1 MSTKKTYYINLLL
14 SAVLFLFS
22 GLLSA
27 YLYYRLPENGGAFFP
42 GLIYTSC
49 TVLLF
54 VRLKIVPSQKA
65 LLSYY
70 LFMNLTWLL
79 IWILTM
85 ASSWFAFLGGLL
97 TTGAGAVISLMLT
110 HKFIVPIKFERVH
123 VFLLGSL
130 AFAITDLLYMGEGTL
145 YDKKP
150 LEYFW
155 GVTDEPVNL
164 FTEAIIFWQLI
175 IGLRLFLALR
185 KSQTPTPDR

>member
-1 MSTKKTYYINLLL
+1 MSAKKTYYTNLLL
-14 SAVLFLFS
+14 SGVLFIFS

-27 YLYYRLPENGGAFFP
+27 YLYYRLPENGGAFFK
-42 GLIYTSC
+42 GQIYNSC

-79 IWILTM
+79 IWILTLV
-85 ASSWFAFLGGLL
+85 STWFAVFIGLV
-97 TTGAGAVISLMLT
+97 TTGAGAVISFMLT
-110 HKFIVPIKFERVH
+110 NKFIVPIKFERMH

-130 AFAITDLLYMGEGTL
+130 AFAITDLIYMGNGPL
-145 YDKKP
+145 YDKRP
-150 LEYFW
+150 LEYLW
-155 GVTDEPVNL
+155 GTNDQPAVL
-164 FTEAIIFWQLI
+164 FTEAIILWQLI

-185 KSQTPTPDR
+185 KS

>member
-70 LFMNLTWLL
+70 LFMNLNWLL
-79 IWILTM
+79 IWILTLV
-85 ASSWFAFLGGLL
+85 SSWFAVFIGLV

-130 AFAITDLLYMGEGTL
+130 AFGLTDLIYMGNGPL
-145 YDKKP
+145 YDKRP
-150 LEYFW
+150 LEYLW
-155 GVTDEPVNL
+155 GTNDEPVVL